1 MKNVSNNFYNLY
13 FRLLLKIILLKNNQ
27 QDSNIFE
34 LLKRIHGKKKKESN
48 WQETSGNN
56 MAVAP
61 GNKAERLRRKDVT
74 VIIQCLQQSTRFRP
88 GRKLVIPA
96 RESCHH
102 CVLIISSLIGKWT
115 HLALSPTSVS
125 EEARM
130 TMMRIIGHFWYAREI
145 DNVSRS
151 RWFVFFNQ
159 QNRRTSVRSSLKMGR
174 TFKFCIFYIKWA
186 KQG

>member
-48 WQETSGNN
+48 WRRRVEITWPSHLETRVHNT
-56 MAVAP
+56 
-61 GNKAERLRRKDVT
+61 AERLRRKDVT

-145 DNVSRS
+145 DNASRS

-159 QNRRTSVRSSLKMGR
+159 QNIQFDRL
-174 TFKFCIFYIKWA
+174 
-186 KQG
+186 

>member
-61 GNKAERLRRKDVT
+61 GNKGAQHGRTVT
-74 VIIQCLQQSTRFRP
+74 SEGRNRHYPMFTTKHALP

-159 QNRRTSVRSSLKMGR
+159 QNIQFDR
-174 TFKFCIFYIKWA
+174 F
-186 KQG
+186 